1 MTDDRNSPPP
11 SPIRWLIGSALRDAR
26 VAAKVSQRAAGQVLR
41 VSHVTISNMESGKVT
56 QEPAKI
62 TELLKYYGCDVAMTD
77 RLARLAGSYADS
89 ATWWADYSDVVPDW
103 FNTFVGLTDLAHRQ
117 FVYDPQV
124 LPGMTQTAGYAQALL
139 VNHPQYAAIDAPQI
153 VNLRMARQ
161 ERRLL
166 GTNPLHFTAVIEET
180 TLYRMVGGPD
190 VMRLQLEHLLDLDQ
204 RDNVDLYVMPHAHA
218 VHPGLDGEFMMLDF
232 REAQSI
238 VYSEF
243 QDGAVYV
250 QQAERVAKYSV
261 LRDLLIDA
269 ASPARELIELYL
281 SRLR

>member
-26 VAAKVSQRAAGQVLR
+26 VAAKVSQRAAGQVLG

-56 QEPAKI
+56 QDPAKI
-62 TELLKYYGCDVAMTD
+62 TELLKSYGCDVAMTD

-166 GTNPLHFTAVIEET
+166 GTDPLRFTAVIEET

-190 VMRLQLEHLLDLDQ
+190 VMRLQLEHLLD
-204 RDNVDLYVMPHAHA
+204 A